1 MKKWILAAAII
12 GVAMGVW
19 FDVGSL
25 VTGRGSDTNESPQRT
40 ESTPETTAQNAT
52 GQSSTNSSESAGDAS
67 RRQQVRVRTIEA
79 EPMQEEIVLQGRTL
93 AHRTVTIRA
102 QVAGTVEA
110 VNFERGETVAADE
123 TILRL
128 SSDDREARAD
138 ESRALVRQRQAEFEA
153 ARTLNQRGVRSSTDV
168 TQAEAA
174 LESARAAL
182 AAAELAIDRMA
193 VRAPFGGVLDS
204 RSAEL
209 GAFLDRGEEVAVIVD
224 LDPLR
229 VRGQISERNLGDV
242 RTGDTGQVRLVG
254 GDEVEGRVTYIGSSA
269 DERTRTFPVELEV
282 ANPDGAIIEN
292 LTAEI
297 RLPTAETA
305 AHRVEASLL
314 SLSDEGV
321 IGVKAVDA
329 DGTVV
334 FHPIDILGDGD
345 GAIWVSGLPDS
356 ATIITVGQEFV
367 VAGQEVIPV
376 DEADIAARST
386 Q

>member
-12 GVAMGVW
+12 GIAMGVW
-19 FDVGSL
+19 FDVGSML
-25 VTGRGSDTNESPQRT
+25 SSDETDGGAPPEQPT
-40 ESTPETTAQNAT
+40 E
-52 GQSSTNSSESAGDAS
+52 NSSEQSAADSAESAGDDAS

-102 QVAGTVEA
+102 QVAGTVET
-110 VNFERGETVAADE
+110 VYFDRGETVEGDE
-123 TILRL
+123 TIVGI

-138 ESRALVRQRQAEFEA
+138 EARALVRQRQAEFEA
-153 ARTLNQRGVRSSTDV
+153 SQTLNQRGVRSGTEV
-168 TQAEAA
+168 TQAEAG

-193 VRAPFGGVLDS
+193 VRAPFGGVIDT
-204 RSAEL
+204 RNAEL
-209 GAFLDRGEEVAVIVD
+209 GAFLDRGEEVAVIID

-229 VRGQISERNLGDV
+229 VRGQISERNLGDI
-242 RTGDTGQVRLVG
+242 RRGDTGQVRLVG
-254 GDEVEGRVTYIGSSA
+254 GQEVEGRVTYIGASA

-297 RLPTAETA
+297 RLSIAETA

-314 SLSDEGV
+314 SLSDDGV
-321 IGVKAVDA
+321 IGVKTVGS
-329 DGTVV
+329 DGTVK

-367 VAGQEVIPV
+367 VDGQSVIPV
-376 DEADIAARST
+376 DEAEMAARAT